1 MGIIPGGGTALV
13 KASKKLESQLSKFD
27 GEKRLGAEIIVS
39 ALRKSTQQ
47 IANNAGFSGEVVIE
61 RVYNEA
67 DDSVG
72 FNAAVGE
79 YVNMFDAGIVDPVK
93 VTTSALRNS
102 VSVAGQI
109 LLTDAAVIEIKD
121 ESAAPAGMPA
131 GMPGGMGGF

>member
-1 MGIIPGGGTALV
+1 MVT
-13 KASKKLESQLSKFD
+13 
-27 GEKRLGAEIIVS
+27 

-67 DDSVG
+67 DEAVG

-93 VTTSALRNS
+93 VTTSALRNAVS
-102 VSVAGQI
+102 VSGQI
-109 LLTDAAVIEIKD
+109 LLTDAAVVEIKD
-121 ESAAPAGMPA
+121 ESSAAPAGMPA

>member
-1 MGIIPGGGTALV
+1 
-13 KASKKLESQLSKFD
+13 
-27 GEKRLGAEIIVS
+27 
-39 ALRKSTQQ
+39 
-47 IANNAGFSGEVVIE
+47 
-61 RVYNEA
+61 
-67 DDSVG
+67 
-72 FNAAVGE
+72 
-79 YVNMFDAGIVDPVK
+79 MFDAGIVDPVK

>member
-1 MGIIPGGGTALV
+1 
-13 KASKKLESQLSKFD
+13 
-27 GEKRLGAEIIVS
+27 VS

-67 DDSVG
+67 DDNVG

-93 VTTSALRNS
+93 VTTTALRNA

-109 LLTDAAVIEIKD
+109 LLTDAAVVEVKAD
-121 ESAAPAGMPA
+121 EPAGA
-131 GMPGGMGGF
+131 GMPGAGMHGGF